1 MKKTL
6 FIIIT
11 IIILLLILV
20 CMYISNSNKK
30 LQLIKQVNQEYDVY
44 SNKVVI
50 GTDVTTIINKAIDSN
65 EKNEIPKN
73 EKGIYI
79 ENDTNSVR
87 IELIMLAEEGPR
99 TFGMEA
105 IQKAGI
111 TGFVKNFN
119 LINFKCSN
127 IEYHEKTK
135 YIKKIVFE
143 QLEQ

>member
-11 IIILLLILV
+11 IIIVGLILL
-20 CMYISNSNKK
+20 CMYISNNNKK
-30 LQLIKQVNQEYDVY
+30 LELIKQVNREYEIY
-44 SNKVVI
+44 SNKTVI

-65 EKNEIPKN
+65 EKNGIQKN
-73 EKGIYI
+73 EKGMYI
-79 ENDTNSVR
+79 ENDTNSVKV
-87 IELIMLAEEGPR
+87 ELIMLSEDGPK
-99 TFGMEA
+99 TFGMES